1 MAPPVNAPLVS
12 IVTPCLNSGR
22 FLAACLGS
30 VQAQDYPYV
39 EHVIQD
45 GSSTDGS
52 IELLRDAPKNVAW
65 ISKPDGGQSD
75 ALDQALR
82 RSQGDIL
89 LVLNADDE
97 LLPGAARW
105 GVEQMQ
111 RHPAQAVIYGDVYL
125 IDEDSVIIGEC
136 HGPSYDFASIFCVE
150 QVIPAQA
157 AFIRRSALEAVGLRA
172 DVSLDTCPDYEMFVR
187 LGLRYSMRHVPGF
200 VTRYRYYRR
209 PLDGTALR
217 TVERFV
223 RAKSTVINRV
233 QNDPANPA
241 SIRTLDRRARA
252 GLALW
257 ASEEARAQGDT
268 RHAWLYYADALVD
281 FGVAGSILAQLL
293 RMWLRFSPARTPK
306 PYPTRPSARRALG
319 VGKSLLWDRHGIDA
333 ARRSLGGIRRALV
346 TCSQGALILVPL
358 VSLLVLLYMFV
369 VISSHR

>member
-1 MAPPVNAPLVS
+1 VSAPLVS
-12 IVTPCLNSGR
+12 ILTPCLDSGR
-22 FLAACLGS
+22 FLAACLAS
-30 VQAQDYPYV
+30 VQAQDYPHI

-45 GSSTDGS
+45 GGSTDGS

-65 ISKPDGGQSD
+65 VSKPDGGQSD

-111 RHPAQAVIYGDVYL
+111 RHPAQAVVYGDLYL

-136 HGPSYDFASIFCVE
+136 HGPPYDFASIFCVE

-157 AFIRRSALEAVGLRA
+157 AFIRRSALEAVGLRV

-200 VTRYRYYRR
+200 VARYRYYRR
-209 PLDGTALR
+209 PLDGRAPR
-217 TVERFV
+217 SVERFV
-223 RAKSTVINRV
+223 RAKSSVMARV
-233 QNDPANPA
+233 RHDPDA
-241 SIRTLDRRARA
+241 SASTRGLDRRARA

-257 ASEEARAQGDT
+257 ASEEARAQGDS
-268 RHAWLYYADALVD
+268 RRAWLYYADALAD
-281 FGVAGSILAQLL
+281 FGVAGIVLARFL
-293 RMWLRFSPARTPK
+293 RVWLRFTAMRQPK
-306 PYPTRPSARRALG
+306 PYPTRPNVRRALG
-319 VGKSLLWDRHGIDA
+319 VGKSLLWERRGTLVV
-333 ARRSLGGIRRALV
+333 RRSVAGVRRALV
-346 TCSQGALILVPL
+346 ACSRGAFLLVPL
-358 VSLLVLLYMFV
+358 VSLLVLLYVFV
-369 VISSHR
+369 VILSHR